1 MSTINAEKL
10 AWLRKRARKTVD
22 ELAEAAKVGRAT
34 ITRIENGRTRSSNP
48 VTVTRLAEA
57 LNCREAEL
65 FTAPSDED
73 EKAQMAA
80 REPVDFEMSTQAQNA
95 LHLVAMRYDESLD
108 TIVELAPLLFDLF
121 ARESLKERSRRLAEL
136 ESHRRAIAALAAD
149 CSHIGE
155 RLFNDWDAD
164 EIERREEASIRAND
178 LRASYIMKLGGA
190 EDCFFPDDYDDDS
203 MNPFVAFLKQRLEAV
218 RGHGADTPSIDSL
231 SRWGRA
237 DYNIGLREALQITGG
252 DELLADLIL
261 WGFIPLA
268 RMPKALRAADAHN
281 VRLAWLREQAAVHS
295 AEVASLFSDLNIEV
309 NI

>member
-22 ELAEAAKVGRAT
+22 ELAESAKVGRAT

-57 LNCREAEL
+57 LSCREAEL
-65 FTAPSDED
+65 FTPPADEG
-73 EKAQMAA
+73 EKAQMAE
-80 REPVDFEMSTQAQNA
+80 REPVDFEMSTEAQNA
-95 LHLVAMRYDESLD
+95 LHLVAMRYHESLD

-121 ARESLKERSRRLAEL
+121 ARESLKERRRRLAEL
-136 ESHRRAIAALAAD
+136 ESHRKAIAALSAD

-190 EDCFFPDDYDDDS
+190 EDGFFPDYYDEDS
-203 MNPFVAFLKQRLEAV
+203 MNPFVSFLKQRLNAV
-218 RGHGADTPSIDSL
+218 SDGDADAPTIDSV
-231 SRWGRA
+231 SRWGHA
-237 DYNIGLREALQITGG
+237 EYNIGLREALQITGG
-252 DELLADLIL
+252 DRPLADWIV
-261 WGFIPLA
+261 WGSIPLT
-268 RMPKALRAADAHN
+268 RMPKALRAADAHEA
-281 VRLAWLREQAAVHS
+281 RLAWLREQAAIHS
-295 AEVASLFSDLNIEV
+295 AKLDSLFGDLNIEV

>member
-48 VTVTRLAEA
+48 VTVKRLAEA

-73 EKAQMAA
+73 DKAQLAA
-80 REPVDFEMSTQAQNA
+80 REPVDFEMSTEAQNA
-95 LHLVAMRYDESLD
+95 LHLVAMRYDETLD

-121 ARESLKERSRRLAEL
+121 ARESLRDRSRRLAQAASLRE
-136 ESHRRAIAALAAD
+136 AIAALAAD

-155 RLFNDWDAD
+155 RLFNDWDAE

-178 LRASYIMKLGGA
+178 LRASYIMKLGLA
-190 EDCFFPDDYDDDS
+190 EDGFFPDDYDEDA
-203 MNPFVAFLKQRLEAV
+203 MNPFVASLKQRLEAV
-218 RGHGADTPSIDSL
+218 REDGDDAPAIESL
-231 SRWGRA
+231 SRWGHA

-252 DELLADLIL
+252 DKHLAESIA
-261 WGFIPLA
+261 WGHIPLA
-268 RMPKALRAADAHN
+268 RMPKALRTADAHEA
-281 VRLAWLREQAAVHS
+281 RLAWLREQKAAHL
-295 AEVASLFSDLNIEV
+295 AKLDSLFADLNIEV